1 MNKASQYNPIA
12 PFLEK
17 DTWGLGQKGEILM
30 SDKEGHDTLNIVNGG
45 INRTENSDGYTNKI
59 RALLSTIY

>member
-1 MNKASQYNPIA
+1 
-12 PFLEK
+12 
-17 DTWGLGQKGEILM
+17 
-30 SDKEGHDTLNIVNGG
+30 VNGG